1 MNSRK
6 RIPDEILETELLEN
20 SPAYFIKTIFGYRI
34 DEPHWNILRHYEE
47 MQETL
52 DLAPRGCGKTRI
64 GNIGY
69 CAWLAANNPN
79 IRILIVSDT
88 DTHAVKFL
96 GPIKAVLGS
105 HPLIRQYYG
114 DLKSNKWT
122 DHEITLKTRTDKVL
136 MEATISAMGMY
147 SGAVTTG
154 HYNIIIADDLINFDN
169 SRTEGQRER
178 SKEWF
183 KTTLLP
189 TILPGGEIHC
199 LGTRYHYSEL
209 WDCVQNELGYDT
221 QIQRAIIDE
230 GLETEHSLWERH
242 MPLHTKII
250 GKERIK
256 GLIEIREGDPE
267 NPSDS
272 GTGSIIFN
280 LQYQNDV
287 ELLKE
292 GRIFLYDWFKF
303 YEDIPSGLRIYQGVD
318 PAISQ
323 KSTADY
329 FCLITIGI
337 DRLKNIYVLDIIRE
351 HLTFDKQI
359 EMIKRKWD
367 EWKPDVTAI
376 EKVAYQEAL
385 IQQVRK
391 EHPEMRVRE
400 IQTGTDKVSRA
411 YSRSG
416 LFENG
421 KIFVRRDMHLF
432 IDELVLFP
440 DARHDD
446 QFDAFDFAL
455 DVGLATKRP
464 VSSYVPPPISPSGPG
479 IRI

>member
-1 MNSRK
+1 MNLQSK
-6 RIPDEILETELLEN
+6 IPAEAPQNQLLEA
-20 SPAYFIKTIFGYRI
+20 SPAYFIKNIFGYRI
-34 DEPHWNILRHYEE
+34 DEPHWNILKHYEE
-47 MQETL
+47 EQETL

-105 HPLIRQYYG
+105 HPLIREYYG
-114 DLKSNKWT
+114 YLKSNKWT

-154 HYNIIIADDLINFDN
+154 HYDVIIADDLINFDN

-199 LGTRYHYSEL
+199 LGTRYHYNEL
-209 WDCVQNELGYDT
+209 WDCVQNELGYNT

-230 GLETEHSLWERH
+230 GTENEHSLWERH

-250 GKERIK
+250 GKERVK

-303 YEDIPSGLRIYQGVD
+303 YDEIPLKLKVFQGVD
-318 PAISQ
+318 LAISE
-323 KSTADY
+323 KETADY
-329 FCLITIGI
+329 FVILTLGI
-337 DRLKNIYVLDIIRE
+337 DNNMNVYVLDIFRE
-351 HLTFDKQI
+351 RGVSFNAQMGI
-359 EMIKRKWD
+359 IKKKAE
-367 EWKPDVTAI
+367 EWKPIRIGVEAN
-376 EKVAYQEAL
+376 AYQKAL
-385 IQQVRK
+385 PQELIRTTSLPIK
-391 EHPEMRVRE
+391 SLTT
-400 IQTGTDKVSRA
+400 ISDKVIRA
-411 YSRSG
+411 QKRSG

-421 KIFVRRDMHLF
+421 KVFVRRDMHLF

-440 DARHDD
+440 DAKHDD

-455 DVGLATKRP
+455 DVGLATERP
-464 VSSYVPPPISPSGPG
+464 VSSHVPQPISPAGPG